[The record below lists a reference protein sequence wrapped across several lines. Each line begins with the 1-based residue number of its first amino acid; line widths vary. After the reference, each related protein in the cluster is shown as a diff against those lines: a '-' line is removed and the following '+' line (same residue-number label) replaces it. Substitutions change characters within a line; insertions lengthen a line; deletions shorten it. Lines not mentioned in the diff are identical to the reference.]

1 MIISGLSG
9 RLDHT
14 FNNLNL
20 LYKYSEKFEI
30 SLFEEE
36 SLLTI
41 ITPGI
46 TTYKINTE
54 FEQKKGCGF
63 VCFKQNNLKTKG
75 FRWDILQ
82 NSSKII
88 FGSYISSSNEILDEE
103 VIFNCQEIL
112 LFTTQLLQ
120 KY

>member
-46 TTYKINTE
+46 TTYKINRSR
-54 FEQKKGCGF
+54 
-63 VCFKQNNLKTKG
+63 FKQQLFEANAQKNQLGT
-75 FRWDILQ
+75 FRHR
-82 NSSKII
+82 
-88 FGSYISSSNEILDEE
+88 
-103 VIFNCQEIL
+103 
-112 LFTTQLLQ
+112 
-120 KY
+120 